1 MVIRDEQTV
10 GLHWYAPAMEEVLDP
25 FAVPGCLLGSEL
37 TQLTTNTLLQI
48 GVVVVGGGGVAAA
61 AAVVV
66 AVVVV
71 CCCCGLKV
79 AGVAVAVCE

>member
-1 MVIRDEQTV
+1 
-10 GLHWYAPAMEEVLDP
+10 MEEVLDP

-48 GVVVVGGGGVAAA
+48 GVVVVGGGGGVA

-66 AVVVV
+66 VAAAVVV